1 MYTNDSQDYLAHF
14 GIKGMRWGVRRFQ
27 NQDGTLT
34 AEGKERYDTGNSE
47 NKKTTDKP
55 ESKSVS
61 EMSDQELRDRINRL
75 NMERQYKQLLDEASG
90 IKVRDIPQ
98 QQSQNPQKQK
108 SGKKGGKGIL
118 NKIFVA
124 TAVAVAADLVK
135 DQYKK
140 KADQWITKAAENKK
154 REMAEAAKRSAKNA
168 AARMARQ
175 GKKRTA
181 EMMREA
187 AFNRD
192 ILDMLRDR
200 G

>member
-1 MYTNDSQDYLAHF
+1 MYTNNSQDYLAHF

-90 IKVRDIPQ
+90 VKVRDIPQ

-118 NKIFVA
+118 NRIFVA

-140 KADQWITKAAENKK
+140 KADAWITKAAENKK

-187 AFNRD
+187 AVNRN
-192 ILDMLRDR
+192 ILNMLRDR